1 MKSLFMF
8 ITLFI
13 LARSDTIGIDCGSF
27 FTKSSITK
35 PFNNPT
41 VGLYHQSKRAVPSFL
56 AFRAK
61 PAFNF
66 NVKSTLSEGE
76 SELLTPEFGERAL
89 TAMDFRPW
97 MGSGYFSFL
106 AGTDNKSLSQNLH
119 VNMTAAR
126 VKYNDLIPIFLSF
139 YMKGVYG
146 SNFTNVSEVTLVFPA
161 TATIDQRLIFE
172 RGLES
177 LGIFNHSSIDDVD
190 AISYAY
196 TLEKISKFSK
206 KANQVLFVDIGS
218 TSVKSYVVK
227 FELSNKK
234 PKATRLSY
242 SIRYETGGSYIT
254 NGIVDS
260 MISKFGLDREITVAE
275 RQRLFTAAEKIKKE
289 LTILNQSSVI
299 VENVD
304 GLDFEYKMLR
314 KELEELP
321 SLSEKLTSAVKEVID
336 EATKNSNIAFDEIE
350 LIGGS
355 SRIPIIQSHLQSIIN
370 QIPKHGKT
378 TIGHSLNADETLAIG
393 AGYYSQY
400 LQNQSQY
407 QPIEIIDQYP
417 IYTIIIKEFQEST
430 NKQEYIV
437 CTRGERCI
445 NELTVNGSTT
455 RVDFYTQP
463 FQLPLGVSKASL
475 FYEVEPTD
483 GTTTR
488 IKFVHHPTRISSISQ
503 CKIVKQKETC
513 VPFKKFNISN
523 GPSVSNELV
532 HLFVDANAREEHI
545 ARTRHEI
552 EELATRVLKEIDK
565 NASVRFFT
573 NHSQRIEIIRVA
585 EKMKKWSLSPE
596 AASCKNLLN
605 FTTRLSEL
613 KRSIGPVYVRI
624 RDNHSFYEA
633 AQELQM
639 MSNFM
644 SQAAEQAS
652 MQAPNMNKDIMAQ
665 FKGKIASTK
674 HWLLE
679 ALKKNQNSP
688 AYLPLPVKARQFQ
701 EKRLEIKALFDKV
714 MEELQRTPRDPNF
727 QQNREKFLKMEEE
740 KALKKMR
747 QQQRDEANKKKASK
761 NDEI

>member
-1 MKSLFMF
+1 MLA
-8 ITLFI
+8 TLFI
-13 LARSDTIGIDCGSF
+13 LTKSDTIGIDCGSF
-27 FTKSSITK
+27 LTKSSITK
-35 PFNNPT
+35 PFDIPT
-41 VGLYHQSKRAVPSFL
+41 VGLYHQSKRSIPSFL

-61 PAFNF
+61 PSFNF
-66 NVKSTLSEGE
+66 NTKTTLSEGE
-76 SELLTPEFGERAL
+76 SELLSPEFGERAL

-106 AGTDNKSLSQNLH
+106 AGTDKKGFSDNLH

-126 VKYNDLIPIFLSF
+126 VKYNDLIPLFLNY

-146 SNFTNVSEVTLVFPA
+146 SNYTNVSEVTLVFPA

-177 LGIFNHSSIDDVD
+177 LGIFNHSTIDDVD

-206 KANQVLFVDIGS
+206 KSNKVLFIDIGS
-218 TSVKSYVVK
+218 TSVKSYIVK

-234 PKATRLSY
+234 PKVTRLSY
-242 SIRYETGGSYIT
+242 SIRYETGGAYIT

-260 MISKFGLDREITVAE
+260 MISKIGLNRNVTVAE
-275 RQRLFTAAEKIKKE
+275 RQRLFTAAEKIKNQ

-304 GLDFEYKMLR
+304 GRDFEYKMER

-321 SLSEKLTSAVKEVID
+321 SLSEKLAHAVKETIN
-336 EATKNSNIAFDEIE
+336 EATKDSNIAFDEIE

-355 SRIPIIQSHLQSIIN
+355 SRVPYIQSHIQSIIK
-370 QIPKHGKT
+370 QIPKHSKT
-378 TIGHSLNADETLAIG
+378 IIGHSLNADETLAIG

-400 LQNQSQY
+400 RQNQSQY
-407 QPIEIIDQYP
+407 QPIEIEDQYP
-417 IYTIIIKEFQEST
+417 VYTIIIKEFQEST
-430 NKQEYIV
+430 SKYEYII
-437 CTRGERCI
+437 CTRGEKCI
-445 NELTVNGSTT
+445 DELTINGSST
-455 RVDFYTQP
+455 RAIFYTQP
-463 FQLPLGVSKASL
+463 LQLPPGVSKSSL
-475 FYEVEPTD
+475 FYEVEPVD

-488 IKFVHHPTRISSISQ
+488 IKFTHHPTRISSILR
-503 CKIVKQKETC
+503 CKVTKQKENC
-513 VPFKKFNISN
+513 IPFESFNISN
-523 GPSVSNELV
+523 APIVSNELV

-552 EELATRVLKEIDK
+552 EELSTRILKEVDK
-565 NASVRFFT
+565 NASVRFFS
-573 NHSQRIEIIRVA
+573 NYSQRIDIIRVA

-596 AASCKNLLN
+596 AANCKNLLN

-613 KRSIGPVYVRI
+613 KRAIGPVYVRI

-639 MSNFM
+639 MTNFM

-652 MQAPNMNKDIMAQ
+652 MQAPNMKQDIMTK
-665 FKGKIASTK
+665 FKGKVASTK
-674 HWLLE
+674 VWLTE
-679 ALKKNQNSP
+679 ALKKNQQNP
-688 AYLPLPVKARQFQ
+688 PYLPLPVKARQFQ
-701 EKRLEIKALFDKV
+701 ERRMEIKALFDKV
-714 MEELQRTPRDPNF
+714 MEELQRTPKDANF
-727 QQNREKFLKMEEE
+727 QQSRERFLKMEEE

-747 QQQRDEANKKKASK
+747 EQKREESRKKKAAK